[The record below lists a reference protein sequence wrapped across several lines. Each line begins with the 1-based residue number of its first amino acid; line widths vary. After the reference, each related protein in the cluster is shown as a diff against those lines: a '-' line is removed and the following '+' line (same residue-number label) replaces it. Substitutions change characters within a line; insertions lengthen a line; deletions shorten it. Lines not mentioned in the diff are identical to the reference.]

1 MTTWHED
8 ILGVGFSYTT
18 LELHP
23 DEQGEAY
30 ATLIR
35 YLPQED
41 QEAGER
47 PDPAF
52 AFIAIHG
59 WNDYFYQ
66 TELARTITSLGGQF
80 YAIDLRRYGRSH
92 REGQLWGYVD
102 DLSTY
107 DEDLHAALDVIFDT
121 HGYSIPLVMY
131 GHSTGGLTAAL
142 WADRHPGALAGLIL
156 NSPWLEFQ
164 GSTLMR
170 QIGQPLIDALAY
182 LSPTTIIPTADN
194 GFYQRVLT
202 GWTDADG
209 DMPPHTPGD
218 PFFEG
223 GWNPDDR
230 YRHFPSFPV
239 RAGWLSAVLAGHY
252 RISEGLELDTPVLVV
267 TSARSIAAEEWSD
280 ELRTG
285 DAVLDVAQM
294 WKRLPTLAQ
303 SVTLAKVDGAIHDVL
318 FSRAEVRRV
327 AYDHISRWIRGFIV
341 GN

>member
-92 REGQLWGYVD
+92 REGQLWG
-102 DLSTY
+102 TWM
-107 DEDLHAALDVIFDT
+107 IF
-121 HGYSIPLVMY
+121 
-131 GHSTGGLTAAL
+131 
-142 WADRHPGALAGLIL
+142 
-156 NSPWLEFQ
+156 
-164 GSTLMR
+164 
-170 QIGQPLIDALAY
+170 
-182 LSPTTIIPTADN
+182 
-194 GFYQRVLT
+194 
-202 GWTDADG
+202 
-209 DMPPHTPGD
+209 
-218 PFFEG
+218 
-223 GWNPDDR
+223 
-230 YRHFPSFPV
+230 
-239 RAGWLSAVLAGHY
+239 
-252 RISEGLELDTPVLVV
+252 
-267 TSARSIAAEEWSD
+267 
-280 ELRTG
+280 LRT
-285 DAVLDVAQM
+285 M
-294 WKRLPTLAQ
+294 RICMRLW
-303 SVTLAKVDGAIHDVL
+303 
-318 FSRAEVRRV
+318 
-327 AYDHISRWIRGFIV
+327 ISFLIRMGIRFRW
-341 GN
+341 